1 MADLTKIYRGM
12 QNGAETIDN
21 NFKKLNAESVQKT
34 GNETI
39 AGIKT
44 FQDPVNVKDLK
55 ATGSV
60 SFGSASQAPWATSY
74 FSSGQLNFTRI
85 GNLVFV
91 MGWANTNSIPAG
103 TSPASPVPSG
113 FKPKA
118 SLGAVRGVTTEG
130 HKYELGTDG
139 NLTFKTTIPAGNSFT
154 PMTICFITDDD
165 FPA

>member
-1 MADLTKIYRGM
+1 MADLTKIYKGM
-12 QNGAETIDN
+12 QNGAETINDN
-21 NFKKLNAESVQKT
+21 FNKLNAASVQKA

-44 FQDPVNVKDLK
+44 FQDQVNVKDLK

-60 SFGSASQAPWATSY
+60 GFGRTSQAPWATSY

-103 TSPASPVPSG
+103 TSPASPLPNG

-118 SLGAVRGVTTEG
+118 SLGTVRLVTTEG
-130 HKYELGTDG
+130 HKYEIGTDG
-139 NLTFKTTIPAGNSFT
+139 KLTFRTAIPADNSFT
-154 PMTICFITDDD
+154 PTTACFITDDD